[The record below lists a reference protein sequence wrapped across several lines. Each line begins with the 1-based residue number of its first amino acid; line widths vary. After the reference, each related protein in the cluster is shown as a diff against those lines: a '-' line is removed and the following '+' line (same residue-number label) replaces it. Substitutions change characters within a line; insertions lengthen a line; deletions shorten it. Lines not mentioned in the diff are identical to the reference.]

1 MKKHRSGNKQPNASQ
16 GLCCRGRVW
25 IQKDGETYL
34 GVGRMVLLE
43 RIREFGSISG
53 AAKSMQMS
61 YKHAWD
67 LVDSMNRHAKE
78 PLVSTTKGGRGGGG
92 ASLTEAGDLAVKE
105 FADLLDRLDIFLAK
119 ETSRLQVID

>member
-1 MKKHRSGNKQPNASQ
+1 MKRHRSGNNQQKVVQ
-16 GLCCRGRVW
+16 GLCCRGRIW
-25 IQKDGETYL
+25 IQKDGETFL

-53 AAKSMQMS
+53 AAKSMKMS

-78 PLVSTTKGGRGGGG
+78 PLVSTSKGGKGGGG
-92 ASLTEAGDLAVKE
+92 ANLTEAGEIAVKE
-105 FADLLDRLDIFLAK
+105 FADLLNRLDIFLAE
-119 ETSRLQVID
+119 ETSRLQVLG